1 MENTP
6 KEVWTKNRP
15 NVAHL
20 QEFGIPVWVIDER
33 ENRPKLDPVS
43 IQQIFVGFEDGPK
56 AIKYYDTRTHRVK
69 MSRNYAFAKPPVQ
82 KQGEQMGG
90 INEETNEQETIP
102 EDVQNNKKRKHPSD
116 SPEIIPR
123 KSTRP
128 RTQHDYN
135 LLNDPYLAFDPAPE
149 LAALACDPNEG
160 QPISTPEQVI
170 EYAFKA
176 ADDPLTLKEAKELS
190 DWPEWEKAIQAEL
203 NQLQQKG
210 TWVLADPPEGRVP
223 IKNKWVFVKKYD
235 REGNLDKYKARLVAK
250 GYSQVPGIDYIDVFS
265 PVVRLETIR
274 ALLALAATEDWEISQ
289 MDVKGAYLNGHLKEE
304 IYMAQPDG
312 YEDGSNKSCRLIKTL
327 YGLKQS
333 GREWNSELNVQLSKR
348 GYKRAQTDPC
358 VYIQRKANGLILIT
372 VWVDDMLLFAT
383 SIQTMQIAKRD
394 IMDTFEV
401 TDLGEPKKLVGIE
414 ISRDRKNKRIT
425 ITQSKYIET
434 ILAKYGLQD
443 ASPVRTPLDTNIKL
457 EPGESEPG
465 NRSNNY
471 ASLIGSLMYAA
482 VATRPDIAFAVN
494 RLASFTANPTMCHWT
509 AAKRVLR
516 YLKGTKD
523 KGIMYSQPTDT
534 SSSHNHITG
543 YSDASFANNYD
554 RTSVSGYAFVAAKGV
569 ITWGSK
575 KQNIV
580 SLSSTEAEYVCLSD
594 AAREA
599 NWLRNLYQE
608 MGFPEEESTLIY
620 GDNQS
625 ALAIAENPCYH
636 KRTKHFDIKH
646 HYIRDQVQRG
656 VMKLQYLPTTQMTA
670 DIFTK
675 ALPRQAHELHMLSL
689 GMTSA

>member
-1 MENTP
+1 M
-6 KEVWTKNRP
+6 
-15 NVAHL
+15 
-20 QEFGIPVWVIDER
+20 
-33 ENRPKLDPVS
+33 
-43 IQQIFVGFEDGPK
+43 
-56 AIKYYDTRTHRVK
+56 
-69 MSRNYAFAKPPVQ
+69 
-82 KQGEQMGG
+82 
-90 INEETNEQETIP
+90 
-102 EDVQNNKKRKHPSD
+102 
-116 SPEIIPR
+116 
-123 KSTRP
+123 
-128 RTQHDYN
+128 
-135 LLNDPYLAFDPAPE
+135 
-149 LAALACDPNEG
+149 
-160 QPISTPEQVI
+160 
-170 EYAFKA
+170 
-176 ADDPLTLKEAKELS
+176 
-190 DWPEWEKAIQAEL
+190 
-203 NQLQQKG
+203 
-210 TWVLADPPEGRVP
+210 
-223 IKNKWVFVKKYD
+223 
-235 REGNLDKYKARLVAK
+235 
-250 GYSQVPGIDYIDVFS
+250 
-265 PVVRLETIR
+265 
-274 ALLALAATEDWEISQ
+274 ALAATEDWEINQ

-312 YEDGSNKSCRLIKTL
+312 YEDGSNKSCHLLKTL

-333 GREWNSELNVQLSKR
+333 GREWNTELNIQLSKH

-358 VYIQRKANGLILIT
+358 VYIQRNANGLILIT
-372 VWVDDMLLFAT
+372 VWVDDMLLFTT
-383 SIQTMQIAKRD
+383 SIKTMQIAKRD

-401 TDLGEPKKLVGIE
+401 TDLGEPKKIVGIE
-414 ISRDRKNKRIT
+414 ITRDRKNKRIT
-425 ITQSKYIET
+425 ITQSKYIEM

-443 ASPVRTPLDTNIKL
+443 ASPVRTPLDPNIKL

-523 KGIMYSQPTDT
+523 MGITYSQPDSTEM
-534 SSSHNHITG
+534 SSHNHIIG

-554 RTSVSGYAFVAAKGV
+554 RTSVSGYAFKAAKGA

-594 AAREA
+594 VAREA

-608 MGFPEEESTLIY
+608 IGFPEEDSTLIY

-646 HYIRDQVQRG
+646 HYIRDQVQKG
-656 VMKLQYLPTTQMTA
+656 IMTLQYLPTTQMTA

-675 ALPRQAHELHMLSL
+675 ALPRQTHELHMMSL
-689 GMTSA
+689 GLTSA